1 MPWLDASCVRFLA
14 AAALR
19 AYLHI
24 VPEPILSINGVTK
37 DYPAV
42 RAVNDLSLTINRGE
56 AHGVIGENGAGKST
70 LMKMLSGLER
80 PTAGSITFEGRPL
93 ELRSAADAMKR
104 GIAMIHQE
112 LNLIGELSVA
122 DNIFLGRER
131 TTLGLVDRGSA
142 ETAALKLL
150 NQLGSNVSPRTRVN
164 RLSIAD
170 QQLVEIAKALSCEAR
185 LLIMDEPTAVLSE
198 RETNA
203 LFRVVNQLRLH
214 RGVTI
219 IYISHILPEV
229 RRLCD
234 RITVLRDGQYVKTVE
249 PREVDD
255 AALARLMVG
264 RDLGELFPQRAAH
277 LPDTVLEVRNFF
289 VDGWV
294 RGAGF
299 ELHRGEI
306 LGLAGLVG
314 SGRTEFAEA
323 IAGVRRRRS
332 GSVSIIGEPANIRR
346 PVDAIAHRLA
356 YVSEDR
362 KLRGLHLDL
371 SITENTTLANLRA
384 YGTPL
389 LKASARRAS
398 AVEHARRLGTRC
410 ATVRQR
416 VSSLSGGNQ
425 QKVALAKWLDTK
437 PNVLILDEP
446 TRGVD
451 IGAKQEI
458 YGHIHQLAA
467 EGRSIVMISSEMPE
481 LIGLCHRILVMRNG
495 RIVGALPGDKATEA
509 DIMHLAAGLREN
521 RVA

>member
-1 MPWLDASCVRFLA
+1 MA
-14 AAALR
+14 
-19 AYLHI
+19 
-24 VPEPILSINGVTK
+24 EPILTINGVTK

-42 RAVNDLSLTINRGE
+42 RAVNNLTLSINRGE
-56 AHGVIGENGAGKST
+56 AHGLIGENGAGKST
-70 LMKMLSGLER
+70 LMKMLSGLEH
-80 PTAGSITFEGRPL
+80 PTAGSITFDGKPL
-93 ELRSAADAMKR
+93 NLCTPAEAMKL

-198 RETNA
+198 RETTA
-203 LFRVVNQLRLH
+203 LFRVINQMRLH
-214 RGVTI
+214 QGVTI

-249 PREVDD
+249 PREADD
-255 AALARLMVG
+255 AELARLMVG
-264 RDLGELFPQRAAH
+264 RDLGDLFPQRAPH

-294 RGAGF
+294 RGAGLD
-299 ELHRGEI
+299 LHRGEI
-306 LGLAGLVG
+306 VGLAGLVG

-323 IAGVRRRRS
+323 IAGLRKRRS
-332 GSVSIIGEPANIRR
+332 GSVSIIGEPADIRS
-346 PVDAIAHRLA
+346 PIDAIRHRIA

-371 SITENTTLANLRA
+371 SITENSTLANLPT
-384 YGTPL
+384 YGFPL
-389 LKASARRAS
+389 LNRSARQA
-398 AVEHARRLGTRC
+398 AANQHAQKLGTRC
-410 ATVRQR
+410 SSVRQR
-416 VSSLSGGNQ
+416 VGSLSGGNQ

-437 PNVLILDEP
+437 PNVLLLDEP

-458 YGHIHQLAA
+458 YQLIHGLAA
-467 EGRSIVMISSEMPE
+467 EGKSILMISSEMPE

-495 RIVGALPGDKATEA
+495 RIVGSLPGERATES

>member
-1 MPWLDASCVRFLA
+1 MRK
-14 AAALR
+14 
-19 AYLHI
+19 
-24 VPEPILSINGVTK
+24 PILTINGVTK

-42 RAVNDLSLTINRGE
+42 RAVDNLSLTINAGE
-56 AHGVIGENGAGKST
+56 AHGLIGENGAGKST

-80 PTAGSITFEGRPL
+80 PTAGSITFDGTPL
-93 ELRSAADAMKR
+93 NLRTPAEAMKL

-198 RETNA
+198 RETTA
-203 LFRVVNQLRLH
+203 LFRVINQMRVH
-214 RGVTI
+214 QGVTI

-255 AALARLMVG
+255 AELARLMVG
-264 RDLGELFPQRAAH
+264 RDLGDLFPQRAPH

-294 RGAGF
+294 RGAGLD
-299 ELHRGEI
+299 LHRGEI
-306 LGLAGLVG
+306 VGLAGLVG

-323 IAGVRRRRS
+323 IAGLRRRRS
-332 GSVSIIGEPANIRR
+332 GSVSIIGEPADIRS
-346 PVDAIAHRLA
+346 PIDAIQHRIA

-371 SITENTTLANLRA
+371 SITENSTMANLPA
-384 YGTPL
+384 YGFPL
-389 LKASARRAS
+389 LKPSARQA
-398 AVEHARRLGTRC
+398 AAQQHAQKLGTRC
-410 ATVRQR
+410 SSVRQR
-416 VSSLSGGNQ
+416 VGSLSGGNQ
-425 QKVALAKWLDTK
+425 QKVALAKWLDTR
-437 PNVLILDEP
+437 PNVLLLDEP

-458 YGHIHQLAA
+458 YQLIHGLAA
-467 EGRSIVMISSEMPE
+467 EGKSILMISSEMPE

-495 RIVGALPGDKATEA
+495 RIVGSLPGDKATES

>member
-1 MPWLDASCVRFLA
+1 M
-14 AAALR
+14 
-19 AYLHI
+19 
-24 VPEPILSINGVTK
+24 PEPILAIQNLTK

-42 RAVNDLSLTINRGE
+42 RAVSNLSLTINRGE
-56 AHGVIGENGAGKST
+56 VHGLIGENGAGKST

-80 PTAGSITFEGRPL
+80 PTAGLITFDGKPL
-93 ELRSAADAMKR
+93 YLRSAAEAMKL

-131 TTLGLVDRGSA
+131 TNLGLVDRGAA
-142 ETAALKLL
+142 ERVALKLL
-150 NQLGSNVSPRTRVN
+150 NQLGSNISPRTRVN

-170 QQLVEIAKALSCEAR
+170 QQLVEIAKAISCEAR

-198 RETNA
+198 RETTA
-203 LFRVVNQLRLH
+203 LFRVINQMRH
-214 RGVTI
+214 NQGVTI

-234 RITVLRDGQYVKTVE
+234 RITVLRDGQFVKTVE

-264 RDLGELFPQRAAH
+264 RDLGDLFPERTAH
-277 LPDTVLEVRNFF
+277 QITKVLEVRNVF

-294 RGAGF
+294 RGAGLD
-299 ELHRGEI
+299 LHRGEI
-306 LGLAGLVG
+306 VGLAGLVG

-323 IAGVRRRRS
+323 VAGLRRRRS
-332 GSVSIIGEPANIRR
+332 GSINLMGNEVRIRR
-346 PVDAIAHRLA
+346 PIDAVRQRIAYL
-356 YVSEDR
+356 SEDR
-362 KLRGLHLDL
+362 KLRGLHLEL
-371 SITENTTLANLRA
+371 SITENSTLANLRA
-384 YGTPL
+384 YGSPL
-389 LKASARRAS
+389 LRAAQRRA
-398 AVEHARRLGTRC
+398 AAEDHAQRLGTRC
-410 ATVRQR
+410 ASVGQAVR
-416 VSSLSGGNQ
+416 SLSGGNQ

-437 PNVLILDEP
+437 PEVLILDEP

-458 YGHIHQLAA
+458 YQLIHTLAA
-467 EGRSIVMISSEMPE
+467 EGKSILMISSEMPE

-495 RIVGALPGDKATEA
+495 RIVGSLPGERATES
-509 DIMHLAAGLREN
+509 DIMHLAAGVREN

>member
-1 MPWLDASCVRFLA
+1 MRK
-14 AAALR
+14 
-19 AYLHI
+19 
-24 VPEPILSINGVTK
+24 PILTINGVTK

-42 RAVNDLSLTINRGE
+42 RAVDNLSLTINAGE
-56 AHGVIGENGAGKST
+56 AHGLIGENGAGKST

-80 PTAGSITFEGRPL
+80 PTAGSITFDGTPL
-93 ELRSAADAMKR
+93 NLRTPAEAMKL

-150 NQLGSNVSPRTRVN
+150 NQLGSNISPRTRVN

-198 RETNA
+198 RETTA
-203 LFRVVNQLRLH
+203 LFRVINQMRVH
-214 RGVTI
+214 QGVTI

-255 AALARLMVG
+255 AELARLMVG
-264 RDLGELFPQRAAH
+264 RDLGDLFPQRTAH

-294 RGAGF
+294 RGAGLD
-299 ELHRGEI
+299 LHRGEI
-306 LGLAGLVG
+306 VGLAGLVG

-323 IAGVRRRRS
+323 IAGLRRRRS
-332 GSVSIIGEPANIRR
+332 GSVSIIGEPADIRS
-346 PVDAIAHRLA
+346 PIDAIQHRIA

-371 SITENTTLANLRA
+371 SITENSTMANLPA
-384 YGTPL
+384 YGFPL
-389 LKASARRAS
+389 LKSLARQA
-398 AVEHARRLGTRC
+398 AAQQHAQKLGTRC
-410 ATVRQR
+410 SSVRQR
-416 VSSLSGGNQ
+416 VGSLSGGNQ
-425 QKVALAKWLDTK
+425 QKVALAKWLDTR
-437 PNVLILDEP
+437 PNVLLLDEP

-458 YGHIHQLAA
+458 YQLIHGLAA
-467 EGRSIVMISSEMPE
+467 EGKSILMISSEMPE

-495 RIVGALPGDKATEA
+495 RIVGSLPGDKATES
-509 DIMHLAAGLREN
+509 DIMHLAAGVREN